1 MSKNYA
7 QKYLKF
13 ITKVSSDNHKSE
25 PWKNILHISVGMNVP
40 SLKRKNRGLIN
51 ADASS
56 KIKEICSF
64 PKTSA
69 NVPELRAMTCQLLQT
84 SLS

>member
-7 QKYLKF
+7 HKYLKF

-25 PWKNILHISVGMNVP
+25 PWKNILHIKCGNESSVFKKK
-40 SLKRKNRGLIN
+40 KRGFIN
-51 ADASS
+51 ADASN

-69 NVPELRAMTCQLLQT
+69 NVPEL
-84 SLS
+84 

>member
-25 PWKNILHISVGMNVP
+25 PWKKYFAYKCGNERSFF
-40 SLKRKNRGLIN
+40 KKKKRGLIN
-51 ADASS
+51 ADASN
-56 KIKEICSF
+56 KIKEIFSF

-69 NVPELRAMTCQLLQT
+69 NVPEL
-84 SLS
+84 

>member
-7 QKYLKF
+7 HKYL

-25 PWKNILHISVGMNVP
+25 PWKNILHISVRMNVL
-40 SLKRKNRGLIN
+40 SLKRKKRGFIN
-51 ADASS
+51 ADASN

-69 NVPELRAMTCQLLQT
+69 NVPEL
-84 SLS
+84 